1 MYKYYYAIN
10 TGHGF
15 ITHQENEIAHIAE
28 YPGNIFVT
36 ANTAWAARVNAVEK
50 TKAEAQAI
58 VDAAISA
65 AEQSLPLS
73 NEPIQIT
80 LP

>member
-36 ANTAWAARVNAVEK
+36 INTTWAERVNAVEK
-50 TKAEAQAI
+50 TKVEAQAM
-58 VDAAISA
+58 VDAAIA
-65 AEQSLPLS
+65 AVDQVLPSS
-73 NEPIQIT
+73 NEPIQIL

>member
-1 MYKYYYAIN
+1 MYKYFYVKN

-36 ANTAWAARVNAVEK
+36 TNVTWAIRVNAVEK
-50 TKAEAQAI
+50 TKEEAQAI
-58 VDAAISA
+58 VDAAIA
-65 AEQSLPLS
+65 AATPPPDQPNTPAPIILP
-73 NEPIQIT
+73 
-80 LP
+80 